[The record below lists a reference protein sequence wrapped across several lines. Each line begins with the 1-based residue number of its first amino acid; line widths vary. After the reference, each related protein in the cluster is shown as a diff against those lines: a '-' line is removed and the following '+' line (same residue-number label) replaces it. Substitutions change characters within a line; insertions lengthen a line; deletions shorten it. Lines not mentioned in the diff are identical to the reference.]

1 MDKEYISVSAFS
13 KRHNINKRKV
23 YELIQQEE
31 NKRYVLEKDGV
42 KYIYA
47 AMPLEAAQKTNKSTE
62 EEPRQEQEV
71 QDMPREVPQEVQE
84 VPQEVQEVPQNAA
97 KVIEE
102 LKDRIRTLEGIIE
115 EKDKIIVENT
125 NTIVELLRKQ
135 QELTEKA
142 LQIANQS
149 QVLQALPH
157 KKQGFFK
164 RLFLSAAKE

>member
-62 EEPRQEQEV
+62 EEPRQVQEV
-71 QDMPREVPQEVQE
+71 QDMPRE

-115 EKDKIIVENT
+115 EKDKIIIENT

>member
-47 AMPLEAAQKTNKSTE
+47 AMPLEAAQKTDKSTE
-62 EEPRQEQEV
+62 EEPPQVQEV
-71 QDMPREVPQEVQE
+71 QDMPRE

-115 EKDKIIVENT
+115 EKDKIIIENT

>member
-71 QDMPREVPQEVQE
+71 QDMPRE

>member
-47 AMPLEAAQKTNKSTE
+47 AMPLEAAQKTDKSTE

-84 VPQEVQEVPQNAA
+84 VPQNAV

>member
-31 NKRYVLEKDGV
+31 NKCYVLEKDGV

-62 EEPRQEQEV
+62 EEPPQVQEV
-71 QDMPREVPQEVQE
+71 QDMPREVP
-84 VPQEVQEVPQNAA
+84 QEVPQNAA

>member
-62 EEPRQEQEV
+62 EEPPQEQEV
-71 QDMPREVPQEVQE
+71 QDMPR
-84 VPQEVQEVPQNAA
+84 EVPQNAA

>member
-62 EEPRQEQEV
+62 EEPPQVQEV
-71 QDMPREVPQEVQE
+71 QDMPRE

-102 LKDRIRTLEGIIE
+102 LKDHIRTLEGIIE

>member
-31 NKRYVLEKDGV
+31 NRRYVLEKDGV

-47 AMPLEAAQKTNKSTE
+47 AMPLEAAQKTDKSTE
-62 EEPRQEQEV
+62 KEPRQVQEV
-71 QDMPREVPQEVQE
+71 QDIPRE

>member
-31 NKRYVLEKDGV
+31 NKHYVLEKDGV

-62 EEPRQEQEV
+62 EEPPQEQEV
-71 QDMPREVPQEVQE
+71 QDMP
-84 VPQEVQEVPQNAA
+84 QEVPQNAA

>member
-47 AMPLEAAQKTNKSTE
+47 AMPLEAAQKTDKSTE
-62 EEPRQEQEV
+62 EEPPQVQEV
-71 QDMPREVPQEVQE
+71 QDMPREVP
-84 VPQEVQEVPQNAA
+84 QEVPQNAA

-115 EKDKIIVENT
+115 EKDKIIIENT

>member
-62 EEPRQEQEV
+62 EEPPQVQEV
-71 QDMPREVPQEVQE
+71 QDIPREVPR
-84 VPQEVQEVPQNAA
+84 EVPQNAA

>member
-31 NKRYVLEKDGV
+31 NKHYVLEKDGV

-47 AMPLEAAQKTNKSTE
+47 AMPLEAAQKTDKSTE
-62 EEPRQEQEV
+62 EEPRQVQEV
-71 QDMPREVPQEVQE
+71 QDMPRE

>member
-47 AMPLEAAQKTNKSTE
+47 AMPLEAAQKTDKSTE
-62 EEPRQEQEV
+62 EPPQEQEV
-71 QDMPREVPQEVQE
+71 QDMPREVP
-84 VPQEVQEVPQNAA
+84 QEVPQNAA

>member
-47 AMPLEAAQKTNKSTE
+47 AMPLEAAQKTDKSTE
-62 EEPRQEQEV
+62 EEPPQVQEV
-71 QDMPREVPQEVQE
+71 QDMPQE

-115 EKDKIIVENT
+115 EKDKIIIENT

>member
-62 EEPRQEQEV
+62 EEPPQVQEV
-71 QDMPREVPQEVQE
+71 QDMPRE

-115 EKDKIIVENT
+115 EKDKIIIENT

>member
-62 EEPRQEQEV
+62 EEPPQVQEV
-71 QDMPREVPQEVQE
+71 QDMP
-84 VPQEVQEVPQNAA
+84 QEVPQNAA

>member
-62 EEPRQEQEV
+62 EEPPQEQEV
-71 QDMPREVPQEVQE
+71 QDMPQE

>member
-62 EEPRQEQEV
+62 EEPPQVQEV
-71 QDMPREVPQEVQE
+71 QDMPRE

>member
-31 NKRYVLEKDGV
+31 NKHYVLEKDGV

-62 EEPRQEQEV
+62 EEPPQVQEV
-71 QDMPREVPQEVQE
+71 QDMP
-84 VPQEVQEVPQNAA
+84 QEVPQNAA

>member
-47 AMPLEAAQKTNKSTE
+47 AMPLEAAQKTDKSTE
-62 EEPRQEQEV
+62 EEPPQVQEV
-71 QDMPREVPQEVQE
+71 QDMPQE
-84 VPQEVQEVPQNAA
+84 VPQEVQEVPQNAS

>member
-62 EEPRQEQEV
+62 EEPPQVQEV
-71 QDMPREVPQEVQE
+71 QDM
-84 VPQEVQEVPQNAA
+84 PQEVQEVPQNAA

>member
-62 EEPRQEQEV
+62 EEPPQVQEV
-71 QDMPREVPQEVQE
+71 QDIPRE

>member
-47 AMPLEAAQKTNKSTE
+47 AMPLEAAQKTDKSTE
-62 EEPRQEQEV
+62 EEPRQVQEV
-71 QDMPREVPQEVQE
+71 QDMPRE

>member
-47 AMPLEAAQKTNKSTE
+47 AMPLEAAQKTDKSTE
-62 EEPRQEQEV
+62 EEPRQAQEV
-71 QDMPREVPQEVQE
+71 QDMPRE

>member
-62 EEPRQEQEV
+62 EEPPQVQEV
-71 QDMPREVPQEVQE
+71 QEMPREVP
-84 VPQEVQEVPQNAA
+84 QEVPQNAA

>member
-13 KRHNINKRKV
+13 KRHNINKRKI

-62 EEPRQEQEV
+62 EEPPQEQEV
-71 QDMPREVPQEVQE
+71 QDMSREVP
-84 VPQEVQEVPQNAA
+84 QEVPQNAA

>member
-47 AMPLEAAQKTNKSTE
+47 AMPLEAAQKTDKSTE
-62 EEPRQEQEV
+62 EEPPQVQEV
-71 QDMPREVPQEVQE
+71 QDMP
-84 VPQEVQEVPQNAA
+84 QEVPQNAA

>member
-47 AMPLEAAQKTNKSTE
+47 AMPLEAAQKTDKSTE

-71 QDMPREVPQEVQE
+71 QDMPQE

>member
-62 EEPRQEQEV
+62 EEPPQEQEV
-71 QDMPREVPQEVQE
+71 QDMPREVP
-84 VPQEVQEVPQNAA
+84 QEVPQNAA

>member
-47 AMPLEAAQKTNKSTE
+47 AMPLEAAQKTDKSTE
-62 EEPRQEQEV
+62 EEPPQEQEV
-71 QDMPREVPQEVQE
+71 QDMPQE

-115 EKDKIIVENT
+115 EKDKIIIENT

>member
-62 EEPRQEQEV
+62 EEPPQV
-71 QDMPREVPQEVQE
+71 QEVQE
-84 VPQEVQEVPQNAA
+84 MPQEVPQKVQEVPQNAA

-102 LKDRIRTLEGIIE
+102 LKDHIRTLEGIIE

>member
-47 AMPLEAAQKTNKSTE
+47 AMPLEAAQKTDKSTE
-62 EEPRQEQEV
+62 EEPPQVQEV
-71 QDMPREVPQEVQE
+71 QDIPREVPR
-84 VPQEVQEVPQNAA
+84 EVPQNAA

-102 LKDRIRTLEGIIE
+102 LKDHIRTLEGIIE

>member
-62 EEPRQEQEV
+62 EEPPQVQEV
-71 QDMPREVPQEVQE
+71 QEMPRE

-115 EKDKIIVENT
+115 EKDKIMIENT

>member
-62 EEPRQEQEV
+62 EEPRQGQEV

-84 VPQEVQEVPQNAA
+84 IPQNAA

-115 EKDKIIVENT
+115 EKDKIIIENT

-157 KKQGFFK
+157 KKQGFCK

>member
-62 EEPRQEQEV
+62 EEPPQVQE
-71 QDMPREVPQEVQE
+71 MPRE